1 MNNKIFYIEYKSMS
15 TGRIY
20 YREEKA
26 SYILCGDVAL
36 EDVDY
41 TLILEDYVEFL
52 SDGDAKLVYWEL
64 CEEDNN
70 TEYFRIEMKDKNT
83 GVLKLNSHEL
93 GCEFK
98 INRKDAYYIEEIAE
112 WVVERYPVYSIL
124 RELEELNAMVDVE
137 ALYVRIEEDKEEGY
151 YFMTGIMSVLERE
164 VF

>member
-64 CEEDNN
+64 NDENTDEE
-70 TEYFRIEMKDKNT
+70 YIEMKK
-83 GVLKLNSHEL
+83 
-93 GCEFK
+93 
-98 INRKDAYYIEEIAE
+98 IEE
-112 WVVERYPVYSIL
+112 
-124 RELEELNAMVDVE
+124 
-137 ALYVRIEEDKEEGY
+137 
-151 YFMTGIMSVLERE
+151 